1 MAAAARRFLL
11 WLALTAPLAALVGFV
26 LALFLGDPTD
36 LRRTE
41 SVFGG
46 AVGGAVAGV
55 FGAAA
60 ATVTT
65 LVGRPFLQRAG
76 GSELATGAV
85 VAYGAAAAGLLL
97 LRFG

>member
-1 MAAAARRFLL
+1 MAAAVRRFLL
-11 WLALTAPLAALVGFV
+11 WLVLTAPAAALAG
-26 LALFLGDPTD
+26 LALAVFLGDPTD

-41 SVFGG
+41 SVLGG
-46 AVGGAVAGV
+46 AVGGALAGM

-60 ATVTT
+60 ATATT
-65 LVGRPFLQRAG
+65 LAARPLLQHAG
-76 GSELATGAV
+76 GSELFTGAV